1 MRHADYSD
9 YISKPVQSPLS
20 SSGIRSRP
28 KAVVTSGYRR
38 PTAHPV
44 RVIEARRADCLP
56 RLQPRRADPP
66 APHVR
71 RRRALPGPAG
81 RSSRRLWLRALWVG
95 AQGDGAAR
103 LCDRLRL
110 AAPGARDPSAHCAD
124 RDRSTKSR
132 CDRVGRLSPS
142 HRAGRDRRST
152 ASTAARLGAR
162 SANLGQTAH
171 YSQAIAHFV
180 DRRSRTDRVGP
191 VGWPNPLTPR
201 PKPLVWT
208 PSSGPAASSSS
219 ATG

>member
-1 MRHADYSD
+1 MPAH
-9 YISKPVQSPLS
+9 PVSRLVRFTLAVGTN
-20 SSGIRSRP
+20 GIFDHL
-28 KAVVTSGYRR
+28 GYRR

-44 RVIEARRADCLP
+44 RVIEARRAGCLP

-132 CDRVGRLSPS
+132 CDRVGRLSHPTGQAVIVALR
-142 HRAGRDRRST
+142 RAQRPVWAPGVRILGRPPIIR
-152 ASTAARLGAR
+152 
-162 SANLGQTAH
+162 
-171 YSQAIAHFV
+171 
-180 DRRSRTDRVGP
+180 RRSRTSSIVDRAPIAWVRWGGP
-191 VGWPNPLTPR
+191 PVHDQR
-201 PKPLVWT
+201 V
-208 PSSGPAASSSS
+208 SGLRRCGV
-219 ATG
+219 T